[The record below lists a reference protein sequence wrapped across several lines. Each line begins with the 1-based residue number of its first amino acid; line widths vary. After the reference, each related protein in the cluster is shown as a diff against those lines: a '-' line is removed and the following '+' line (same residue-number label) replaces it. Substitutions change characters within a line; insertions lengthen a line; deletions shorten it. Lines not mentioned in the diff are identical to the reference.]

1 MKVKHAKILITGAS
15 RGIGKA
21 LAEHFASYQCELVL
35 LNRQASL
42 ELEDRLRS
50 LGASKVRT
58 YTVNFENATS
68 IHDFIRNWKSESF
81 DILINNAGVL
91 TGGPLLKQTPDE
103 ISRVFLVNVTNLI
116 LLTQG
121 LLPILLQQKTGKIV
135 NNSSISSEVYFPY
148 ASTYAASKAAV
159 RAFSLALSAELK
171 GTGVSVLCLE
181 TPGVQTEMYNDI
193 SRKYGE
199 HMTLDHLTAIPASQ
213 YAATVHRAI
222 ESDQVLLTPK
232 GWAHLLLVFFRLF
245 PSKAIEI
252 TAKSKKQK
260 GVSP

>member
-1 MKVKHAKILITGAS
+1 MNIKHSKILITGAS

-35 LNRQASL
+35 LNRQPSL
-42 ELEDRLRS
+42 ELEDRLKS
-50 LGASKVRT
+50 LGAPKVRT
-58 YTVNFENATS
+58 FTVDFEYVTS
-68 IHDFIRNWKSESF
+68 IQEFIRTWRSEPF

-91 TGGPLLKQTPDE
+91 TGGPLLKQTQEE
-103 ISRVFLVNVTNLI
+103 ISRIFQVNVTNLI

-121 LLPILLQQKTGKIV
+121 LLPILLQQKRGKIV

-159 RAFSLALSAELK
+159 RAFSLAMSAELR

-213 YAATVHRAI
+213 YAATVHKAI
-222 ESDQVLLTPK
+222 ESDQVILTPK
-232 GWAHLLLVFFRLF
+232 GWAHLLLVLFRLF
-245 PSKAIEI
+245 PSKAIEL

-260 GVSP
+260 GASL